1 MQDVFD
7 LMLYGFESMMNWMS
21 EIEYQGISV
30 LHVCFVALFLSLI
43 WAFILSPL
51 FGNRGGSLSIGASDY
66 RAVKGRH
73 ERLENQKN
81 KSK

>member
-1 MQDVFD
+1 MSDVFD
-7 LMLYGFESMMNWMS
+7 LMLYGFESMMDWMS
-21 EIEYQGISV
+21 KIEYNGISV

-43 WAFILSPL
+43 WGFILSPL

-66 RAVKGRH
+66 RAARGRH
-73 ERLENQKN
+73 ERLERQKK